1 MRYYDKHKRNSLI
14 YKMKLWFLRMT
25 FRDIVSYMKNISL
38 TLLDFVMI
46 GIGFL
51 IIFILPHLFH

>member
-1 MRYYDKHKRNSLI
+1 MRYYDKYKRNNFI
-14 YKMKLWFLRMT
+14 YKMKLWFLRVT

>member
-1 MRYYDKHKRNSLI
+1 MRYYDKHKRNHLV
-14 YKMKLWFLRMT
+14 YKMKLWFLRVT